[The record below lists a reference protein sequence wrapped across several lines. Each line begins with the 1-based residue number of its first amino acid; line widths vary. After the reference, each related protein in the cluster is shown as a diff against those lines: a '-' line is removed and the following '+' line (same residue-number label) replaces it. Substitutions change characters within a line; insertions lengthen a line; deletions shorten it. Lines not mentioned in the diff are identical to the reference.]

1 MGSVSAV
8 FVNVR
13 MGDVG
18 MSSLFPSRPSG
29 VLVGKGFDM
38 ISVTGS
44 LGVGMNVESG
54 VAFNPVGS
62 VMAVGNS
69 R

>member
-1 MGSVSAV
+1 
-8 FVNVR
+8 
-13 MGDVG
+13 
-18 MSSLFPSRPSG
+18 MSSLFLSRPSG
-29 VLVGKGFDM
+29 IPVEKGFDM

-69 R
+69 RWG